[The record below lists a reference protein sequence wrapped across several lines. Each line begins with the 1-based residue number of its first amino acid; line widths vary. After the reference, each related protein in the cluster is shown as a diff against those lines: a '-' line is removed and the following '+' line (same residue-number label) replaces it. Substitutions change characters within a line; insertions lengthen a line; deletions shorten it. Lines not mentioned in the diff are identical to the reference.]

1 MRFER
6 DAREWDVSGEVKL
19 MWSQQKFLLLA
30 VGVFA
35 LFVGVGTPFAAGLTL
50 KCGRADVM
58 NPKWKVPL
66 TFVYAGG
73 DSGPVNISGPFGDF
87 SIDVKRTSMPAGVKT
102 TGEALAGTVKARV
115 KLPPLADLE
124 ACIAKRLTASA
135 SKPDDGDAFL
145 NGRDACQQTLQSPPE
160 GVDAIASLRIGFLK
174 DGDAFVDLR
183 FRYEGPSRAP
193 GGAMVVEPLPE
204 ECVLEK

>member
-1 MRFER
+1 MRF
-6 DAREWDVSGEVKL
+6 
-19 MWSQQKFLLLA
+19 QQNFLPVA
-30 VGVFA
+30 VGILA
-35 LFVGVGTPFAAGLTL
+35 LFVGAGAPLAAGLTL

-73 DSGPVNISGPFGDF
+73 DSGPVKISGPFGDF
-87 SIDVKRTSMPAGVKT
+87 PINVKRTSMPAGVKT
-102 TGEALAGTVKARV
+102 TGEALAGAATARV

-124 ACIAKRLTASA
+124 ACIMKRLTASA

-145 NGRDACQQTLQSPPE
+145 NGRDACLQTLQPPPE

-183 FRYEGPSRAP
+183 FRYEAASRAP
-193 GGAMVVEPLPE
+193 GGKMVVEPMPE
-204 ECVLEK
+204 QCVLEK